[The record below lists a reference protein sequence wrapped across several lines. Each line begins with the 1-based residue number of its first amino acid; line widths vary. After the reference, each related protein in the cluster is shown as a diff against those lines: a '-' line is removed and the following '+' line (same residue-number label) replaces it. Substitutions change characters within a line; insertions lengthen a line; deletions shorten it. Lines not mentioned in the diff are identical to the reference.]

1 LNLEVLSG
9 EIAMSTGMVVAGNAK
24 PNAVAMQEFVKSL
37 GSDIAKSQMFGCE
50 STSQGNILALACIV
64 SGRDPLSLPMEFH
77 LMKGKLTLR
86 ADAMLGRLSKAGG
99 KYEVIEHSPD
109 AAEVKMEFKGRKF
122 HQRFTWEEAQ
132 QEPFVYEGKGIVKLL
147 KEGKRDQLVL
157 KDNYATP
164 RRRMQQM
171 WCRVISDGVRV
182 VAPELV
188 TGVYTGEETADYT
201 GFDLPVEAASKVF
214 EEKRADLKHGV
225 TEDTEVEAS
234 AVADVVEDA
243 EVEPVKLASAE
254 QVKAI
259 DAMFKVL
266 GMGEAVV
273 AASLAKR
280 GVDEL
285 AKLPVDVAAEFL
297 KALEERHAKVAA
309 SNPTEAGETSV
320 DTKGPITQELLEQV
334 VAKFKAAAQRDSKL
348 VERVKEKLQASG
360 LKLGDLTY
368 LQGAVLKRA
377 LEGEEVEKFFE
388 MPLVD
393 RELKVEKI
401 DSDGEPDSGPDV

>member
-1 LNLEVLSG
+1 
-9 EIAMSTGMVVAGNAK
+9 MSTGMVVAGNAK

-50 STSQGNILALACIV
+50 STAQGNIFALACIV
-64 SGRDPLSLPMEFH
+64 SGRDPLSLPMEYH

-99 KYEVIEHSPD
+99 KYEVVEHSPD

-201 GFDLPVEAASKVF
+201 GFDLPVEAASKLVL
-214 EEKRADLKHGV
+214 ESKALELNRQANESL
-225 TEDTEVEAS
+225 EAMNSVEQ
-234 AVADVVEDA
+234 VEDA
-243 EVEPVKLASAE
+243 EVEHVEPVKLASAE

-259 DAMFKVL
+259 DVMFKVL
-266 GMGEAVV
+266 GMSEAVV

-280 GVDEL
+280 GVDAL
-285 AKLPVDVAAEFL
+285 AKLPADVAAEFL

-348 VERVKEKLQASG
+348 VERVKEKLQANG

-393 RELKVEKI
+393 RELKIEKI
-401 DSDGEPDSGPDV
+401 DSDGEPDSGPPF